1 MVNIRRTLNLALL
14 ALAALAAAACTFT
27 QLAYSNIGL
36 AYNNAAP
43 MLTWMVGDYV
53 DMSDDQKEFVR
64 ERFASAFAWH
74 RAREL
79 PEYHR
84 FFEKVLA
91 QAQDN
96 ITVEE
101 AAEDHRE
108 LRRYYHRSVERLLP
122 DMADFLLQL
131 DSLQARQMEKRFDKG
146 NRRMVGDSSEGS
158 AQERLDKRVGQFVTH
173 LEQFIG
179 SVSDEQRDMVRAYL
193 AGLGENVDERL
204 ADRRYR
210 QSRILLMVQT
220 KPPREEVVAEL
231 RRLFIDTQAWRSP
244 EYRQKLRE
252 RDVALFDLIA
262 RLSASLTPEQRA
274 AFQRR
279 VRGFMRDINEIVAIR

>member
-1 MVNIRRTLNLALL
+1 
-14 ALAALAAAACTFT
+14 
-27 QLAYSNIGL
+27 
-36 AYNNAAP
+36 
-43 MLTWMVGDYV
+43 
-53 DMSDDQKEFVR
+53 
-64 ERFASAFAWH
+64 
-74 RAREL
+74 
-79 PEYHR
+79 
-84 FFEKVLA
+84 
-91 QAQDN
+91 
-96 ITVEE
+96 
-101 AAEDHRE
+101 
-108 LRRYYHRSVERLLP
+108 
-122 DMADFLLQL
+122 
-131 DSLQARQMEKRFDKG
+131 
-146 NRRMVGDSSEGS
+146 
-158 AQERLDKRVGQFVTH
+158 
-173 LEQFIG
+173 
-179 SVSDEQRDMVRAYL
+179 MVRAYL